1 MKHIKTAILGILGA
15 ACLSGCEKTD
25 KPFSP
30 GTGVVEFG
38 ETELMVTEN
47 SGLFTVPL
55 VLTGEPGGYPVTVKI
70 SAECGNK
77 EVEKVLMI
85 TSTTIKISEE
95 NDSFVQMK
103 PVRDNEDMEDYE
115 VTLTIESVNGA
126 NIGAKSSCTIYIA
139 NALSPRLG
147 QYTFESPSGVPS
159 LWTLILREGANGT
172 YIVDQLFGLEYA
184 PKLIGIFDEPN
195 NQLVLDGR
203 INGLGA
209 ENYFTLYGWE
219 GGKLGD
225 DYLIV
230 SGSGSSGRE
239 AVIFYL
245 NETNMELVSTNSSL
259 SLTAYNEEAQT
270 NTTLGSFQGGTL
282 TFEGESIPKPWPFQ

>member
-15 ACLSGCEKTD
+15 ACLSGCEKTE
-25 KPFSP
+25 KPFGP

-38 ETELMVTEN
+38 ETEIMVTEN
-47 SGLFTVPL
+47 SGLFTLPL
-55 VLTGEPGGYPVTVKI
+55 VLTGEPGGYPVTVQVT
-70 SAECGNK
+70 AECANK

-103 PVRDNEDMEDYE
+103 PVRDNEDMNDYE

-126 NIGAKSSCTIYIA
+126 SVGEKSSCTIYIE

-147 QYTFESPSGVPS
+147 QYTFESPSGVPTM
-159 LWTLILREGANGT
+159 WTLILREGANGT

-184 PKLIGIFDEPN
+184 PKLVGVFDEAN

-203 INGLGA
+203 INGLPGD
-209 ENYFTLYGWE
+209 NYFTMYGWE

-225 DYLIV
+225 DFLIIN
-230 SGSGSSGRE
+230 GSGSSGRE
-239 AVIFYL
+239 AVVFYL

-259 SLTAYNEEAQT
+259 SLLAYNEASQT

-282 TFEGESIPKPWPFQ
+282 TFEGEVIPKPWPFQ